1 MVSKSAEIFT
11 GDLAQSSA
19 TQAGCAGPTIG
30 TETILAGVL
39 ADVMH
44 AEQVPADSNFFDDL
58 GADSMLMAQFCAR
71 VRKRGDLPPVS
82 MRDIYRHPTIRSLA
96 TALADAAPAPAGS
109 PVPAPA
115 GVAVPAP
122 AGVAAPASTWQYVFC
137 GMLQFLFFLG
147 YAWVAALVGARAYVW
162 ISAGSGFVSIYLRAV
177 LFGGAGFVVLCTLP
191 ILAKW
196 VLIGRWKPQQIRI
209 WSLAYVR
216 FWIVK
221 TLVRSNPLAFL
232 TLGSPLYALYLR
244 ALGARVGAGAV
255 IFSHHVPVCT
265 DLLTIGAGT
274 VIRKDAFFQCYR
286 AQAGWIQTGTVTLGQ
301 DVFVGEK
308 SVLDIGTSMGEGAQL
323 GHASALYSGQAVP
336 DGERWHGCPAQRTE
350 VNYLRV
356 APARCG
362 TLRRVGFCAVTL
374 LCVFFLYLPLV
385 EGGVFLLLTAVP
397 SLGKVLNPGTD
408 AITSRTLYIDAAAV
422 SLVFFFGAL
431 LVGLLWVV
439 TVPRVLNLFIQ
450 PDRVYPLYGFHDR
463 VHRMITKMTG
473 IKFFTHF
480 FGDSSYIVH
489 YLRWL
494 GYDLSQVDQNGVE
507 LRH

>member
-1 MVSKSAEIFT
+1 MVSKSAEIVT
-11 GDLAQSSA
+11 ADLAQSSA
-19 TQAGCAGPTIG
+19 TQPGCAGLTTG

-44 AEQVPADSNFFDDL
+44 AERVPAGSNFFDDL

-96 TALADAAPAPAGS
+96 TALGRRARPGRVAGS
-109 PVPAPA
+109 GASRGA
-115 GVAVPAP
+115 GTGQH
-122 AGVAAPASTWQYVFC
+122 AGSTSLC
-137 GMLQFLFFLG
+137 GALQFLFFLG
-147 YAWVAALVGARAYVW
+147 YAWLAALVGARAYAW
-162 ISAGSGFVSIYLRAV
+162 ISAGHGLAGIYLRAV

-232 TLGSPLYALYLR
+232 TLGSPLYVLYLR

-255 IFSHHVPVCT
+255 IFSRHVPVCT

-286 AQAGWIQTGTVTLGQ
+286 AQAGWIQTGPVTLGR
-301 DVFVGEK
+301 DVFIGEK

-336 DGERWHGCPAQRTE
+336 DGERWHGCPAQRTQ

-362 TLRRVGFCAVTL
+362 TLRRARFCAVTL

-385 EGGVFLLLTAVP
+385 EGGVFLLLTRGAVAGHGAE
-397 SLGKVLNPGTD
+397 SGHRCDHV
-408 AITSRTLYIDAAAV
+408 A
-422 SLVFFFGAL
+422 GAL
-431 LVGLLWVV
+431 HRRGWPSPWCSSS
-439 TVPRVLNLFIQ
+439 VPCS
-450 PDRVYPLYGFHDR
+450 PACCGWSPSPGC
-463 VHRMITKMTG
+463 
-473 IKFFTHF
+473 
-480 FGDSSYIVH
+480 
-489 YLRWL
+489 
-494 GYDLSQVDQNGVE
+494 
-507 LRH
+507 